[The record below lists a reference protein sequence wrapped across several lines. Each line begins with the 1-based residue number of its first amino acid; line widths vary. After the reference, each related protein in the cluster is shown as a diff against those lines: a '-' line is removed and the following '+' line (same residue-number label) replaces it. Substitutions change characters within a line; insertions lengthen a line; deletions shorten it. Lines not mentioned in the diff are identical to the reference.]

1 MRFPFP
7 KTCDNPHRL
16 VSIIKH
22 LYRAPRDEG
31 IKEKIHSL
39 ASKMIFFF
47 PRASKQG
54 NIEILVYLLNNSDLF
69 RKKGTLKLNYKGISC
84 LFYYQKISYTVEAL
98 VSDHLGTRGNSHVKI
113 TGLLVVSLRGV
124 NCRFCSHFGCLGWK
138 VTIFAHWKV
147 TKFTKNVLTLTT
159 WKSPLGVS

>member
-1 MRFPFP
+1 M
-7 KTCDNPHRL
+7 
-16 VSIIKH
+16 
-22 LYRAPRDEG
+22 YRAPRDEG
-31 IKEKIHSL
+31 IKENIHSL
-39 ASKMIFFF
+39 ASKMIFFL
-47 PRASKQG
+47 PR

-84 LFYYQKISYTVEAL
+84 LFYCQKISYTVEAL

-124 NCRFCSHFGCLGWK
+124 NSRFCSHFGCLGWK

-147 TKFTKNVLTLTT
+147 TKFTKNVLTLNT
-159 WKSPLGVS
+159 WKSPLGVSSRGGYSLIRG

>member
-1 MRFPFP
+1 MGREE
-7 KTCDNPHRL
+7 
-16 VSIIKH
+16 I
-22 LYRAPRDEG
+22 RAPLKTPAWEAA
-31 IKEKIHSL
+31 K
-39 ASKMIFFF
+39 
-47 PRASKQG
+47 PG
-54 NIEILVYLLNNSDLF
+54 NIEILVYLLKNSDLF

-84 LFYYQKISYTVEAL
+84 LFYYKKTSYTVEAL

-147 TKFTKNVLTLTT
+147 TKFAKNVLTLTT
-159 WKSPLGVS
+159 WKSPLGVSQSLSHTHIGLPMGFNLNFHTHTHTGLGIEI